1 MLSKIIV
8 LKQKLSVL
16 FICGWYPS
24 RISPYN
30 GDFVERHAKAVAK
43 THFVNVIHIIS
54 DKNLSDNIAFFT
66 EKKDNLQT
74 NIAYIKHSNNLF
86 KKAFLFV
93 KAFLILIKKINSIDI
108 VHLNE
113 IYPFGIFSLYL
124 KWFLNKPFIVS
135 EHWTG
140 YHKPQSKNISF
151 FQKKITKII
160 AKNASYICPVSND
173 LASSMQSLGL
183 KGNYKRVPNVVNT
196 NLFFP
201 DHKKNAIFTI
211 THVSNMNNKHKNVK
225 GLLHV
230 IAKLEV
236 ENIDFKFNIIGKN
249 SIKYLKYANK
259 LGLDSNKIK
268 FMNQIPHTEIAK
280 ELRNSNLF
288 VLFSNYEN
296 LPCVILESFSCG
308 VPVISTNV
316 GGISEYFPD
325 NFGKLIIKNDEEKLK
340 EEILNFYN
348 KKNNVATKD
357 EMHTYVKSLFSEQA
371 IANNFTNL
379 YYKTLSI

>member
-1 MLSKIIV
+1 LN
-8 LKQKLSVL
+8 QKKLHVL

-24 RISPYN
+24 RVLPTN
-30 GDFVERHAKAVAK
+30 GDFIERHAQAVAK
-43 THFVNVIHIIS
+43 QHKVSVIHLIT
-54 DKNLSDNIAFFT
+54 DKKITKDIELSTKVINEIET
-66 EKKDNLQT
+66 H
-74 NIAYIKHSNNLF
+74 IAYLKE
-86 KKAFLFV
+86 V
-93 KAFLILIKKINSIDI
+93 KNPIKKIYLFLKAFSLLLKKVSVFDI

-113 IYPFGIFSLYL
+113 LFPFGVFSLYL
-124 KWFLNKPFIVS
+124 KWFKKKPFIIS
-135 EHWTG
+135 EHWTA
-140 YHKPQSKNISF
+140 YKHPLSNKISF
-151 FQKKITKII
+151 IEKTISKII
-160 AKNASYICPVSND
+160 VKNASYICPVSND
-173 LASSMQSLGL
+173 LASSMQSLDL

-201 DHKKNAIFTI
+201 DHKKNEIFTI
-211 THVSNMNNKHKNVK
+211 THVSNMNDKHKNVK

-259 LGLDSNKIK
+259 LGLDSKKIK